1 MLAEFKL
8 IEIKSNESDKF
19 NTLLLSKKKSFKK
32 NCNNKK
38 MDSFDGTDFTVNDS
52 QTNVHHFNTLFI
64 TSSIM
69 HVPSVNEP
77 LCFL

>member
-32 NCNNKK
+32 NC
-38 MDSFDGTDFTVNDS
+38 SFDGTDFTVNDS